1 MLGVKQR
8 MKWFYLCF
16 KNVSPAGV
24 WRTDWKG
31 HAWRQRNGGQGGAGI
46 CVSNNGGPCR
56 RAGRGQREGAG
67 LEGPRG
73 VSFLALRVKS
83 SAGEAIPGSGSVKYE
98 ALYGLG
104 SILMGST

>member
-1 MLGVKQR
+1 M
-8 MKWFYLCF
+8 
-16 KNVSPAGV
+16 
-24 WRTDWKG
+24 
-31 HAWRQRNGGQGGAGI
+31 GGKGGAGI

-98 ALYGLG
+98 ALYDLG